1 MHRTPKTFFEI
12 RNERKQEEEKGE
24 EERKEIKKFT
34 LLSKINAYV

>member
-24 EERKEIKKFT
+24 EDRREKRNKEVYT
-34 LLSKINAYV
+34 LK